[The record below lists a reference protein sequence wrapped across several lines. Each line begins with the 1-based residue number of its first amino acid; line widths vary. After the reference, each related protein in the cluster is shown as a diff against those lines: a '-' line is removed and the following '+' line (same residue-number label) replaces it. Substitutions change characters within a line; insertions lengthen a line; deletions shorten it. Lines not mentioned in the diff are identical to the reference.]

1 MIIRKIFQRKYQELT
16 GCLHVHT
23 KYSFDSRTPVEDVI
37 KAAYKHNL
45 DYIAINDHLSNEAKE
60 DKSLKAAKK
69 LTIIPGFEINDP
81 DNNNHLLVY
90 GNEEVLRNKPAGEYV
105 PYYRNQGAITFAAH
119 PFERRSS
126 RQIRKYVWTDTS
138 IDQFSGLEIWNALS
152 NWVSKIRPS
161 INGLLWVLLAH
172 NFIRRGSRAS
182 IQWWDDLNKAGKRKA
197 AIGSVDAHGLIFKK
211 MCFSFT
217 LLKHKFMFNTVRTN
231 VLLPEDWEINKEN
244 ILKAL
249 AEGRSYVINYHRGIP
264 YNFYAGISA
273 QNEPGV
279 SFGEEIE
286 FRQGLHYYYHL
297 PKIARVRLYYNG
309 DLISQQL
316 DEKGR
321 FEINSPG
328 NYRLEVLLNRLG
340 WIYTNNIYI
349 K

>member
-1 MIIRKIFQRKYQELT
+1 MYNRKIFQRNYQELT

-23 KYSFDSRTPVEDVI
+23 EYSFDSRTPVADVI
-37 KAAYKHNL
+37 KAAYKNKL
-45 DYIAINDHLSNEAKE
+45 DYIGINDHLSNQAKE
-60 DKSLKAAKK
+60 DVFFKDEKK
-69 LTIIPGFEINDP
+69 LTLIPGFEINDI

-90 GNEEVLRNKPAGEYV
+90 GSDDVLKNKTAAEYV
-105 PYYRNQGAITFAAH
+105 PYYHDQGAITFAAH

-138 IDQFSGLEIWNALS
+138 INQFSGLEIWNALS

-172 NFIRRGSRAS
+172 NFIRRGSRAA
-182 IQWWDDLNKAGKRKA
+182 IKWWDELNNAGIRKA

-231 VLLPEDWEINKEN
+231 VLLPEGWEINKTN

-264 YNFYAGISA
+264 YTFYAGISA

-279 SFGEEIE
+279 SFGEEIDYKP
-286 FRQGLHYYYHL
+286 GLHYYYHL
-297 PKIARVRLYYNG
+297 PKIARVRFYCNG
-309 DLISQQL
+309 ELHSQQL
-316 DEKGR
+316 DEKGK
-321 FEINSPG
+321 FEIKNPG
-328 NYRLEVLLNRLG
+328 NYRLEILLNRLG
-340 WIYTNNIYI
+340 WIYTNNIYV